1 MELTTSWHEQG
12 RMEGEAAGIIK
23 GEAKNKLEIARNM
36 LAKGFS
42 NDLIMELTGL
52 TSDEIAKLK
61 PTN

>member
-1 MELTTSWHEQG
+1 
-12 RMEGEAAGIIK
+12 
-23 GEAKNKLEIARNM
+23 M

-61 PTN
+61 PTNWSNFALFTSQ